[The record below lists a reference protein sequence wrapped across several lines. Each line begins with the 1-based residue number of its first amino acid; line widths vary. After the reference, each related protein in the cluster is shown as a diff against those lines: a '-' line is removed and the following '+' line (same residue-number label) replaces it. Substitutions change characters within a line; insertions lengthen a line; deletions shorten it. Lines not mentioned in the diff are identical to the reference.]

1 MTLAPISLRIGI
13 WLKTLPKIKNNGD
26 PGGCGTPKIYDV
38 AINSPQSQNE
48 VVGAIVKKYKINESV
63 KANNP
68 NILLS

>member
-1 MTLAPISLRIGI
+1 MSMDPNI
-13 WLKTLPKIKNNGD
+13 WVETLPKSKNNGE

-68 NILLS
+68 NILLT